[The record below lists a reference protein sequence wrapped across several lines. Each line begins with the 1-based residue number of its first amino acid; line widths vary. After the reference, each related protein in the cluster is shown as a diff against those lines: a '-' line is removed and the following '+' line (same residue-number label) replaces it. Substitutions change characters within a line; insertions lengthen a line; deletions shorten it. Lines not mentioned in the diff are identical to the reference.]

1 MGRKMTWREDEVAV
15 ISVTPVARG
24 LARPLLS
31 LVTAVVVVHYGTRLH
46 FVHQHELLATLVVV
60 GPCLLVLLT
69 RIWRW
74 RSHTIRITSERVVVE
89 GGVLGHY
96 RSSVE
101 LRDVIAIRIEQ
112 RFAERL
118 ARRGS
123 VLLETLAGPVDIGR
137 VHHPDALCRLIEAER
152 ARFGGEQL
160 PLDTVFEFEQPDPF
174 DITVSAARRSTRTR
188 EWDGAQSRYR
198 N

>member
-1 MGRKMTWREDEVAV
+1 MGRKMTWREGEVAV

-31 LVTAVVVVHYGTRLH
+31 LVTAVVVVHYGARLH
-46 FVHQHELLATLVVV
+46 FVHRHESLAMLAVAGPCVLVV
-60 GPCLLVLLT
+60 LT

-74 RSHTIRITSERVVVE
+74 RSHRIRITSERVVVE

-112 RFAERL
+112 RFVERL

-137 VHHPDALCRLIEAER
+137 VHHPGALCRLIDAER
-152 ARFGGEQL
+152 ARFSREEL
-160 PLDTVFEFEQPDPF
+160 PLDTAFEFEQSDPY
-174 DITVSAARRSTRTR
+174 DISVNAGQRSTRTPR
-188 EWDGAQSRYR
+188 MGWSPKPVP
-198 N
+198 